1 MEKLICYQI
10 ENTRE
15 IYCLNEVSINTKRL
29 ASNMKLR
36 IVYADASLYDE
47 TLDAIASGKVQ
58 STATVAIGANE
69 IARTDNL
76 NLSPDS
82 GDSILIFCDLS
93 EKHLNRMLFELKSR
107 KVQIDLKA
115 VLTPTNQKWTLR
127 QLHAELEREK
137 ANFTRP

>member
-15 IYCLNEVSINTKRL
+15 IERL

-58 STATVAIGANE
+58 STATVATGANE

-137 ANFTRP
+137 ADFTRP

>member
-1 MEKLICYQI
+1 MEKLICFQI

-15 IYCLNEVSINTKRL
+15 NERL
-29 ASNMKLR
+29 DSNMKLR
-36 IVYADASLYDE
+36 IVYADSSLYDE

-58 STATVAIGANE
+58 STATVATGSNE

-93 EKHLNRMLFELKSR
+93 EKHLNRMLFELTSR

>member
-10 ENTRE
+10 ENTIE
-15 IYCLNEVSINTKRL
+15 IERL

-58 STATVAIGANE
+58 STATVATGANE

>member
-15 IYCLNEVSINTKRL
+15 IERL

-127 QLHAELEREK
+127 QLHAELKREK

>member
-15 IYCLNEVSINTKRL
+15 IERL

-58 STATVAIGANE
+58 STATVATGANE

-127 QLHAELEREK
+127 QLHAELEPEK

>member
-15 IYCLNEVSINTKRL
+15 IERL

-58 STATVAIGANE
+58 STATVATGANE

-137 ANFTRP
+137 ASFTRQ

>member
-10 ENTRE
+10 EKTRE
-15 IYCLNEVSINTKRL
+15 IERL

-58 STATVAIGANE
+58 STATVATGANE

>member
-15 IYCLNEVSINTKRL
+15 IERL

-58 STATVAIGANE
+58 M
-69 IARTDNL
+69 
-76 NLSPDS
+76 
-82 GDSILIFCDLS
+82 
-93 EKHLNRMLFELKSR
+93 K
-107 KVQIDLKA
+107 
-115 VLTPTNQKWTLR
+115 
-127 QLHAELEREK
+127 
-137 ANFTRP
+137 

>member
-15 IYCLNEVSINTKRL
+15 IERL

-58 STATVAIGANE
+58 STATVATGANE

-115 VLTPTNQKWTLR
+115 VITPTNQKWTLR

>member
-15 IYCLNEVSINTKRL
+15 IERL

-58 STATVAIGANE
+58 STATVATGANE

-93 EKHLNRMLFELKSR
+93 EKQLNRMLFELKSR

>member
-10 ENTRE
+10 KNTRE
-15 IYCLNEVSINTKRL
+15 IERL

-58 STATVAIGANE
+58 STATVATGSNE